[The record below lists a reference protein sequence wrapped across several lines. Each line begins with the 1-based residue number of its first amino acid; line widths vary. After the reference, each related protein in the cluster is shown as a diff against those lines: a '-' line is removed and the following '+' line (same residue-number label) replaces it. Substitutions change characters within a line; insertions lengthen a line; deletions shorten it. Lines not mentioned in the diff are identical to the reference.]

1 MKYLPLQAIA
11 IFALTSTT
19 WASGGLSIDSVEK
32 HMNANSWAATES
44 EPQNIV
50 VQAPVD
56 RFDVKLETHQEYF
69 VDTNQLKHNYDGQS

>member
-1 MKYLPLQAIA
+1 MKYLPLHAIA
-11 IFALTSTT
+11 IFVFTSTT

-32 HMNANSWAATES
+32 HMNVDTWIATES
-44 EPQNIV
+44 TPQKIV

-69 VDTNQLKHNYDGQS
+69 VDTDQFKHNYDGQS